1 MNQKLPPMPER
12 TAAISSR
19 YEKPTVKTSLILRRL
34 WKYFYAG
41 KWLLFLAL
49 AMNLLSN
56 LLALA
61 GPKLSGFAIDAI
73 APGAGRVDF
82 AVVFRY
88 AAWMAAF
95 YLLSFALSY
104 ILSILMIRLS
114 RRVVYSMRRDLFA
127 RLSELPVG
135 YFDTRKAG
143 DIISVIS
150 YDIDTLN
157 ASLSSD
163 LLQVLTSIL
172 TVAGSLAMMLTISPR
187 LLLVFLFTVP
197 VSVAF
202 SRYRAK
208 KVRPLYRRRSAKIGE
223 LNGFMEESAGG
234 LKTIKAYHR
243 EAYFLGCFDKK
254 NDDAMEA
261 AYRADRFAS
270 ITGPSVNFINNFSLA
285 LVSIFGALMYMGGSL
300 SLGSLSSFV
309 LYSRKFS
316 GPINEFANIT
326 SDLQSALAAAERIF
340 RLMDEMPETADRPDA
355 AKLHEIRGQVR
366 MQNVHFG
373 YVPGKPVI
381 HDFSLDVP
389 QGSVIAIVGPTGA
402 GKTTLINLLM
412 RFYDV
417 DSGSISIDG
426 YDLRNITRKSLRSAY
441 TMVLQ
446 EAWLF
451 HGTIFEN
458 IAYGKKDAGRDD
470 VIQAARLAKIH
481 DYIMSLP
488 EGYDTL
494 LSNNAVN
501 LSKGQQ
507 QLLIIARA
515 ILMESKIL
523 LLDEATSNVDTQ
535 TERQIQSAMLHLMS
549 GRTCFIIAHRLSTI
563 QNADRILVLSE
574 GRIMEEGKHSELM
587 ERRGLYFQ
595 LYQSQFEPI

>member
-12 TAAISSR
+12 TAAVSSR
-19 YEKPTVKTSLILRRL
+19 YETPVMKTSLLLRRL
-34 WKYFYAG
+34 WKYFYACKG
-41 KWLLFLAL
+41 LLMLAL
-49 AMNLLSN
+49 FMNLLSN

-61 GPKLSGFAIDAI
+61 GPKLSGYAIDAI

-82 AVVFRY
+82 AVVFRFS
-88 AAWMAAF
+88 AWMATF
-95 YLLSFALSY
+95 YLLSFGLSY

-127 RLSELPVG
+127 RLSSLPVS
-135 YFDTRKAG
+135 YFDSRKAG

-163 LLQVLTSIL
+163 LLQALTSVL

-187 LLLVFLFTVP
+187 LLLVFGLTVP
-197 VSVAF
+197 VSIVF

-208 KVRPLYRRRSAKIGE
+208 KVRPLYRSRSAKTGE
-223 LNGFMEESAGG
+223 LNGYMEESAGG
-234 LKTIKAYHR
+234 LKTIKVYNQ
-243 EAYFLGCFDKK
+243 EAYFLGSFDQK

-261 AYRADRFAS
+261 AYQADRFAS
-270 ITGPSVNFINNFSLA
+270 ITGPSVNFINNLSLA
-285 LVSIFGALMYMGGSL
+285 LVSIFGALLYLGGGF

-326 SDLQSALAAAERIF
+326 SDLQSAMAAAERVF
-340 RLMDEMPETADRPDA
+340 RLMDEMPETADRPGA
-355 AKLHEIRGQVR
+355 AELHTIRGDVR
-366 MQNVHFG
+366 MENVNFG

-381 HDFSLDVP
+381 HDLCLDVP

-417 DSGSISIDG
+417 DSGSIAIDG
-426 YDLRNITRKSLRSAY
+426 QDVRDIQRRSLRKAY

-451 HGTIFEN
+451 HGSIFEN
-458 IAYGKKDAGRDD
+458 IAYGKKDASREE
-470 VIQAARLAKIH
+470 VVRAAQLAKIH
-481 DYIMSLP
+481 EYILSLP

-494 LSNNAVN
+494 LSNNAVS
-501 LSKGQQ
+501 LSKGQR
-507 QLLIIARA
+507 QLLIIART
-515 ILMESKIL
+515 ILMDSKIL

-535 TERQIQSAMLHLMS
+535 TEKQIQSAMLHLMA

-574 GRIMEEGKHSELM
+574 GRILEEGKHDELM
-587 ERRGLYFQ
+587 EQRGLYFQ
-595 LYQSQFEPI
+595 MYQSQFVTA

>member
-12 TAAISSR
+12 TASVSGR
-19 YEKPTVKTSLILRRL
+19 YEKTTVKTTLILRRL
-34 WKYFYAG
+34 WKYFYAS
-41 KWLLFLAL
+41 KWLLLLVLF
-49 AMNLLSN
+49 MNLLSN

-61 GPKLSGFAIDAI
+61 GPKLSGYAIDAI
-73 APGAGRVDF
+73 APGTGRVDF
-82 AVVFRY
+82 SSVFRY
-88 AAWMAAF
+88 TAWMIAF

-104 ILSILMIRLS
+104 LLSIQMIRLS
-114 RRVVYSMRRDLFA
+114 RDVVCRMRRDVFA
-127 RLSELPVG
+127 KLAELPVR
-135 YFDTRKAG
+135 YFDTRQAG

-157 ASLSSD
+157 ASLSGD
-163 LLQVLTSIL
+163 LLQILTSLL
-172 TVAGSLAMMLTISPR
+172 TVAVSLGMMLTLSPR
-187 LLLVFLFTVP
+187 LLLVFVLTVP

-208 KVRPLYRRRSAKIGE
+208 KVRPLYRSRSAKAGE

-234 LKTIKAYHR
+234 LKTIKVYHR
-243 EAYFLGCFDKK
+243 EAHFSCRFDQK
-254 NDDAMEA
+254 NEDAMEA
-261 AYRADRFAS
+261 AYQADRFAS
-270 ITGPSVNFINNFSLA
+270 ITGPSVNFINNLSMA
-285 LVSIFGALMYMGGSL
+285 LISIFGALMYMGGGL
-300 SLGSLSSFV
+300 SIGSLSSFV

-326 SDLQSALAAAERIF
+326 SDLQSALAAAERVF
-340 RLMDEMPETADRPDA
+340 RLMDELPETADRPDA
-355 AKLHEIRGQVR
+355 VALKAIQGSVR
-366 MQNVHFG
+366 MEHVHFG

-381 HDFSLDVP
+381 HDLCLEVSPGSLV
-389 QGSVIAIVGPTGA
+389 AIVGPTGA
-402 GKTTLINLLM
+402 GKTTIINLLM
-412 RFYDV
+412 RFYDA
-417 DSGSISIDG
+417 DSGSIAIDG
-426 YDLRNITRKSLRSAY
+426 HDVRDIQRHSLRQAY

-446 EAWLF
+446 DTWLF
-451 HGTIFEN
+451 HGSLFEN
-458 IAYGKKDAGRDD
+458 IAYGKPGATREE
-470 VIQAARLAKIH
+470 VVRAAQMAKIH
-481 DYIMSLP
+481 EDILSLP

-535 TERQIQSAMLHLMS
+535 TERQIQSALLHLMS

-574 GRIMEEGKHSELM
+574 GRILEDGTHAELM
-587 ERRGLYFQ
+587 QRRGLYAQ
-595 LYQSQFEPI
+595 LYYAQFETA

>member
-12 TAAISSR
+12 TAAVSSR
-19 YEKPTVKTSLILRRL
+19 YETSAMKTSLLLRRL
-34 WKYFYAG
+34 WKYFYACKG
-41 KWLLFLAL
+41 LLLLAL
-49 AMNLLSN
+49 FMNLLSN
-56 LLALA
+56 LFALA
-61 GPKLSGFAIDAI
+61 GPKLSGYAIDAV

-82 AVVFRY
+82 VVVFRF

-95 YLLSFALSY
+95 YLLSFGLSY
-104 ILSILMIRLS
+104 VLSILMIRLS

-127 RLSELPVG
+127 RLSSLPVS
-135 YFDTRKAG
+135 YFDSRKVG

-163 LLQVLTSIL
+163 LLQALTSIL

-187 LLLVFLFTVP
+187 LLLVFGLTVP
-197 VSVAF
+197 VSIVF

-208 KVRPLYRRRSAKIGE
+208 KVRPLYRRRSAKTGE
-223 LNGFMEESAGG
+223 LNGYMEESAAGI
-234 LKTIKAYHR
+234 KTIKVYNQ
-243 EAYFLGCFDKK
+243 EAYFLGCFDQK

-261 AYRADRFAS
+261 AYQADRFAS
-270 ITGPSVNFINNFSLA
+270 ITGPSVNFINNLSLA
-285 LVSIFGALMYMGGSL
+285 LVSIFGALLYMVGGFT
-300 SLGSLSSFV
+300 LGSLSSFV

-326 SDLQSALAAAERIF
+326 SDLQSAMAAAERVF
-340 RLMDEMPETADRPDA
+340 RLMDEMPETADRPGA
-355 AKLHEIRGQVR
+355 AELHAIRGHVR
-366 MQNVHFG
+366 MEHVDFG

-381 HDFSLDVP
+381 HDLSLDVA

-417 DSGSISIDG
+417 DSGSIAIDG
-426 YDLRNITRKSLRSAY
+426 YDVRDIQRRSLRKAY

-446 EAWLF
+446 DAWLF

-458 IAYGKKDAGRDD
+458 IAYGSRDASREE
-470 VIQAARLAKIH
+470 VVRAARLAKIH
-481 DYIMSLP
+481 DYILSLP

-494 LSNNAVN
+494 LSNNAVS
-501 LSKGQQ
+501 LSKGQR

-515 ILMESKIL
+515 ILMDSKIL

-535 TERQIQSAMLHLMS
+535 TEKQIQSAMLHLMS

-574 GRIMEEGKHSELM
+574 GRILEDGKHAELM

-595 LYQSQFEPI
+595 MYQAQFETA